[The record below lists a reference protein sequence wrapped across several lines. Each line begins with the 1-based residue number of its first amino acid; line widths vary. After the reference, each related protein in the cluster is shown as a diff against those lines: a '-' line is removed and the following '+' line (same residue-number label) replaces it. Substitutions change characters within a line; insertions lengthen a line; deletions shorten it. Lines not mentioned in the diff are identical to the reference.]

1 MFSVI
6 LAASLLY
13 MVMYLNAEHFFIFCS
28 DPELCSD
35 PESTVFKPVAA

>member
-1 MFSVI
+1 MFSVF

-13 MVMYLNAEHFFIFCS
+13 MVMYLNAEHFFILCS
-28 DPELCSD
+28 DPESTAD